1 MTGLLKGNRI
11 GSQNGFALVLTMS
24 MLLILS
30 VLGILVLDAT
40 NTDLA
45 ITSNYRSEADA
56 FSAAERAAEY
66 ATNPDI
72 LFEIDDTHL
81 ALLQDGSESFVTDSD
96 EKVAG
101 NTIADRFGHLQDA
114 ATGSELVKSDN
125 EDINVVNNLGP
136 SELPSVL
143 RSKFGDD
150 FAGNYYRIN
159 IEAQARNNSRAA
171 IETEKVRIF
180 KKSDDSVYV
189 TTSEG

>member
-1 MTGLLKGNRI
+1 MTGVSKSGGI
-11 GSQNGFALVLTMS
+11 VSQQGFALVLTMA
-24 MLLILS
+24 MLVILS

-45 ITSNYRSEADA
+45 ITTNYRSSADA
-56 FSAAERAAEY
+56 FSAAEGAAEY

-72 LFEIDDTHL
+72 LFETDDTHL
-81 ALLQDGSESFVTDSD
+81 ALTDGSDNFVADTD
-96 EKVAG
+96 ETVAG
-101 NTIADRFGHLQDA
+101 NTVADRWGHLRD
-114 ATGSELVKSDN
+114 TTNGTELVKSDN
-125 EDINVVNNLGP
+125 ADVNVVKNLGP
-136 SELPSVL
+136 DELPVPL

-159 IEAQARNNSRAA
+159 IEARARNDSRAN

-180 KKSDDSVYV
+180 KKSDDSVYF